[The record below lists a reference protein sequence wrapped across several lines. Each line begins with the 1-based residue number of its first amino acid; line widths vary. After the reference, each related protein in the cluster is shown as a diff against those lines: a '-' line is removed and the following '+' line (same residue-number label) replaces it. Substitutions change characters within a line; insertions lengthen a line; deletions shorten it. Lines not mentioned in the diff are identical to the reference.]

1 MHKMMKIG
9 SAVFPNSELTHDDH
23 DDDDDHDDGRRVTT
37 IALLKNFS

>member
-23 DDDDDHDDGRRVTT
+23 DHDDHDDGRQVTT